1 MSQRISFRY
10 ISDESIR
17 NLVSEENLDYTKK
30 EIDNLNSRIVFWR
43 KLLDKYK

>member
-17 NLVSEENLDYTKK
+17 NVAILGYRD
-30 EIDNLNSRIVFWR
+30 
-43 KLLDKYK
+43 DKINTYI